1 MPQWK
6 TEVMDTSKANI
17 ISRKQ
22 GDWIGTVDTK
32 HAILIAAAPELLDA
46 LTETVERLEDVLR
59 TYVKWY
65 VDANTDHL
73 NGIKFVPLKT
83 HRNLDNARSV
93 ANKARGIVNKAT
105 GKSYAPYIRAS
116 NRGSDHGNY

>member
-1 MPQWK
+1 MKVDKMPQWK

-17 ISRKQ
+17 IAREQ

-65 VDANTDHL
+65 MDDNPD
-73 NGIKFVPLKT
+73 FVPVKT
-83 HRNLDNARSV
+83 HPILDNARSV

-116 NRGSDHGNY
+116 NKGSDHANY